1 MSNIV
6 TAISVAMGINME
18 HQKEFIIN
26 CVSDML
32 LTRLK
37 SEQEYKVLMKEMTNK
52 GKKILPY
59 KDYYNSA
66 LMYYTLGMYL
76 IAVQTSIPSVKT
88 RKTHPGCIRSFDGFP
103 FGGKGDNSGLTY
115 LACVV
120 YDIRNSTEPWNVI
133 KKKEVIEERVEK
145 AIMDLLEIAEVKRKF
160 DEKTEELL
168 LSPADK
174 IPEEHDISNWT
185 NFLPPLFPFKIKKLL
200 NVSPEFKK
208 GLMNNLRSG
217 SPDQREKIL
226 VLESKIIHF
235 SLAIQEKIQNVIKE
249 KPAVLKNSNNEPY
262 LENACCQTK
271 EGETTIGYFVQHD
284 RDISEYNTIV
294 QGLMDLLSDIISYT
308 KSGLFFSEVNT
319 KNIYP
324 SISNNFDEKTIY
336 LAFIYFCKFKSL
348 IPVPDDLLPLCVDKP
363 DYRFLTNNDS
373 IDEMIR
379 KLKDNGRNYTNET
392 FVRLL
397 QLIGRNNIIHL
408 DLDVPIVSSTTILSN
423 LLETMNDENE
433 QVIEGSLRTKI
444 QNALNTYDIATPE
457 MTQDVRELNNYLSF
471 AIRNMKEDIIE
482 FIEKNRGSTIT
493 TRTLNKTKTIVE
505 TLSQWKMEESNNTNT
520 TTDDDSRENPDMR
533 ISSDSTYN
541 IIEFYKTFISYFVTI
556 FPNIIL
562 NKVDF
567 MGTFI
572 PRYMNLSSNH
582 SNKISNYIESY
593 YDELKMFYGNSKL
606 MNVLNTIQ
614 RSAKNITKLTRET
627 PSFSTIKY
635 GETTLRPIFDE
646 RTSKMLFEYYLLRV
660 IVHYM
665 DLSDEDRMVATYT
678 ETPVEVQDLFSVD
691 YLEDTETRADFTET
705 SRTETYGILNG
716 NKKELKQLVSQ
727 MLIVFLNIMD
737 KHKDTIDISYKQI
750 TDNIFKLKNVEK
762 NKITDR
768 LKSLTDESRDLD
780 TMLKI
785 NKLGVWNKGLQKG
798 LTLYD
803 KEMYEEEEEFRNEME
818 TAERTIRNKNKNVT
832 DENMEQFLDD
842 YLDENQRRKDIEE
855 EAYGLDYLNE
865 DYDDGNFNGYDAPE
879 EETDDYMDYN

>member
-1 MSNIV
+1 
-6 TAISVAMGINME
+6 
-18 HQKEFIIN
+18 
-26 CVSDML
+26 
-32 LTRLK
+32 
-37 SEQEYKVLMKEMTNK
+37 
-52 GKKILPY
+52 
-59 KDYYNSA
+59 
-66 LMYYTLGMYL
+66 
-76 IAVQTSIPSVKT
+76 
-88 RKTHPGCIRSFDGFP
+88 
-103 FGGKGDNSGLTY
+103 
-115 LACVV
+115 
-120 YDIRNSTEPWNVI
+120 
-133 KKKEVIEERVEK
+133 
-145 AIMDLLEIAEVKRKF
+145 
-160 DEKTEELL
+160 
-168 LSPADK
+168 
-174 IPEEHDISNWT
+174 
-185 NFLPPLFPFKIKKLL
+185 
-200 NVSPEFKK
+200 
-208 GLMNNLRSG
+208 
-217 SPDQREKIL
+217 
-226 VLESKIIHF
+226 
-235 SLAIQEKIQNVIKE
+235 
-249 KPAVLKNSNNEPY
+249 
-262 LENACCQTK
+262 
-271 EGETTIGYFVQHD
+271 
-284 RDISEYNTIV
+284 
-294 QGLMDLLSDIISYT
+294 
-308 KSGLFFSEVNT
+308 
-319 KNIYP
+319 
-324 SISNNFDEKTIY
+324 
-336 LAFIYFCKFKSL
+336 
-348 IPVPDDLLPLCVDKP
+348 
-363 DYRFLTNNDS
+363 
-373 IDEMIR
+373 
-379 KLKDNGRNYTNET
+379 
-392 FVRLL
+392 
-397 QLIGRNNIIHL
+397 
-408 DLDVPIVSSTTILSN
+408 
-423 LLETMNDENE
+423 
-433 QVIEGSLRTKI
+433 
-444 QNALNTYDIATPE
+444 
-457 MTQDVRELNNYLSF
+457 
-471 AIRNMKEDIIE
+471 
-482 FIEKNRGSTIT
+482 
-493 TRTLNKTKTIVE
+493 LNKTKTIVE

-678 ETPVEVQDLFSVD
+678 ETPVEIQDLFSVD

-832 DENMEQFLDD
+832 DKNIEQFLDD